1 MLRKLSAILM
11 TLCLTVGA
19 MTPLAHAAG
28 GLRLVTSSQEAASQ
42 EVGFSGVSSNC
53 QSFQATFNL
62 SNSTAIYDFMAN
74 DVLDALPGIY
84 TTYKQEGSAVTV
96 YVTTK
101 SGVLTG
107 DGSLTLGTI
116 SANDGTNFTV
126 EKASGVKVVGSD
138 NSETIYTQVDQGGSS
153 GGSSSGGSSSGGSSS
168 VGSSSGGSS
177 SGGSTTT
184 TRTITIQSSFGGK
197 VTASASQ
204 AAQGKV
210 ITLTALPNSGYV
222 LKSLTVTTASGTSVP
237 VANQSS
243 GKYTFTMPAAAVT
256 VKAVFAAQETD
267 PDFPF
272 ADVAKGSWYY
282 EGVRYAYE
290 NGLMSGTGEGTF
302 SPNLPTGRGMLVTIL
317 YRLAGSPAAGS
328 ASFTDVAKGQWYAD
342 GVAWASANGV
352 VSGYPDGSFRPNDT
366 ITREQMAAI
375 LYQYARI
382 QGKLDDSRADLSI
395 FSDLDSLSA
404 YAKEPM
410 SWAVAQGLFSG
421 VSADTL
427 APGGSTTRAQAAVI
441 LTAFSKAQG

>member
-126 EKASGVKVVGSD
+126 EKASGVKVVGSN
-138 NSETIYTQVDQGGSS
+138 NSETTYTQVDQGGSS
-153 GGSSSGGSSSGGSSS
+153 GGSSSGGSSSGGST
-168 VGSSSGGSS
+168 

-267 PDFPF
+267 PGFPF

-302 SPNLPTGRGMLVTIL
+302 SPDLPTSRGMLVTIL

>member
-28 GLRLVTSSQEAASQ
+28 GLRLVTSSQEAVSQ

-101 SGVLTG
+101 SGVLTS

-138 NSETIYTQVDQGGSS
+138 NSETTYTQVDQGGSS
-153 GGSSSGGSSSGGSSS
+153 GGSSSG
-168 VGSSSGGSS
+168 GSSSGGSS

-256 VKAVFAAQETD
+256 VKAVFAAQETA

-302 SPNLPTGRGMLVTIL
+302 SPDLPTGRGMLVTIL

-366 ITREQMAAI
+366 ISREQMAAI

>member
-1 MLRKLSAILM
+1 M
-11 TLCLTVGA
+11 
-19 MTPLAHAAG
+19 
-28 GLRLVTSSQEAASQ
+28 TSSQEAASQ

-62 SNSTAIYDFMAN
+62 SDSSTTYDFAV
-74 DVLDALPGIY
+74 DSVLDALPGIY
-84 TTYKQEGSAVTV
+84 TAYKQEGSAVTV

-101 SGVLTG
+101 SGVLTS

-138 NSETIYTQVDQGGSS
+138 NSETTYTQVDQGGSS
-153 GGSSSGGSSSGGSSS
+153 GGSSSG
-168 VGSSSGGSS
+168 GSSSGGSS

-290 NGLMSGTGEGTF
+290 NGLMSGHRGGDLL
-302 SPNLPTGRGMLVTIL
+302 SRPAHQPRYAGHHPLPSGGQPR
-317 YRLAGSPAAGS
+317 SGS

-342 GVAWASANGV
+342 GVPGPAPTVWSPAIPTAASGPMTPSPGSRWPPSSTSTPASR
-352 VSGYPDGSFRPNDT
+352 VSWMT
-366 ITREQMAAI
+366 A
-375 LYQYARI
+375 
-382 QGKLDDSRADLSI
+382 RADLSI

>member
-1 MLRKLSAILM
+1 
-11 TLCLTVGA
+11 

-28 GLRLVTSSQEAASQ
+28 GLRLVTSSQEATSQ

-101 SGVLTG
+101 SGVLTS

-116 SANDGTNFTV
+116 SANEGTNFTV

-138 NSETIYTQVDQGGSS
+138 NSETTYTQVDQGGSS
-153 GGSSSGGSSSGGSSS
+153 GGSSSG
-168 VGSSSGGSS
+168 GSSSGGSS

-267 PDFPF
+267 PGFPF

-302 SPNLPTGRGMLVTIL
+302 SPDRPTSRGMLVTIL

>member
-138 NSETIYTQVDQGGSS
+138 NSETTYTQVDQGGSS
-153 GGSSSGGSSSGGSSS
+153 GGSSSG
-168 VGSSSGGSS
+168 GSSSGGSS

-302 SPNLPTGRGMLVTIL
+302 SPDLPTSHGMLVTIL

>member
-1 MLRKLSAILM
+1 MLRKLSAILL

-138 NSETIYTQVDQGGSS
+138 NSETTYTQVDQGGSS
-153 GGSSSGGSSSGGSSS
+153 GGNSSG
-168 VGSSSGGSS
+168 GSSSGGSS

-302 SPNLPTGRGMLVTIL
+302 SPDLPTSRGMLVTIL

>member
-62 SNSTAIYDFMAN
+62 SDSSTTYDFAV
-74 DVLDALPGIY
+74 DSVLDALSGIY
-84 TTYKQEGSAVTV
+84 TAYKQEGSAVTV

-101 SGVLTG
+101 SGVLTS

-138 NSETIYTQVDQGGSS
+138 NSETTYTQVDQGGSS
-153 GGSSSGGSSSGGSSS
+153 GGSSSG
-168 VGSSSGGSS
+168 GSSSGGSS

-302 SPNLPTGRGMLVTIL
+302 SPDLPTSRGMLVTIL

-366 ITREQMAAI
+366 ITREQMATI

>member
-42 EVGFSGVSSNC
+42 EVGFYGVSSNC

-153 GGSSSGGSSSGGSSS
+153 GGSSSG
-168 VGSSSGGSS
+168 GSSSGGSS

-302 SPNLPTGRGMLVTIL
+302 SPDLPTGRGMLVTIL

>member
-101 SGVLTG
+101 SGVLTS

-138 NSETIYTQVDQGGSS
+138 NSETTYTQVDQGGSS
-153 GGSSSGGSSSGGSSS
+153 GGSSSG
-168 VGSSSGGSS
+168 GSSSGGSS

-290 NGLMSGTGEGTF
+290 NGLMNGTGEGTF
-302 SPNLPTGRGMLVTIL
+302 SPDLPTSRGMLVTIL

-352 VSGYPDGSFRPNDT
+352 VTGYPDGSFRPNDT

>member
-138 NSETIYTQVDQGGSS
+138 NSETTYTQVDQGGSS
-153 GGSSSGGSSSGGSSS
+153 GGSSSG
-168 VGSSSGGSS
+168 GSSSGGSS

-302 SPNLPTGRGMLVTIL
+302 SPDLPTGRGMLVTIL

-441 LTAFSKAQG
+441 LTAFSKALG

>member
-168 VGSSSGGSS
+168 
-177 SGGSTTT
+177 GGSTTT
-184 TRTITIQSSFGGK
+184 PRTITIQSSFGGK

-282 EGVRYAYE
+282 EGVRYAHLIDLTTGYPARYVSSVAVLAHAE
-290 NGLMSGTGEGTF
+290 TGGLADALSTGLF
-302 SPNLPTGRGMLVTIL
+302 CLPEQTGRT
-317 YRLAGSPAAGS
+317 LA
-328 ASFTDVAKGQWYAD
+328 DR
-342 GVAWASANGV
+342 NG
-352 VSGYPDGSFRPNDT
+352 
-366 ITREQMAAI
+366 
-375 LYQYARI
+375 
-382 QGKLDDSRADLSI
+382 
-395 FSDLDSLSA
+395 
-404 YAKEPM
+404 
-410 SWAVAQGLFSG
+410 WAVLWMHTDKSTAQ
-421 VSADTL
+421 SADW
-427 APGGSTTRAQAAVI
+427 PQ
-441 LTAFSKAQG
+441 

>member
-62 SNSTAIYDFMAN
+62 SDSSTTYDFAV
-74 DVLDALPGIY
+74 DSVLDALSGIY
-84 TTYKQEGSAVTV
+84 TAYKQEGSAVTV

-138 NSETIYTQVDQGGSS
+138 NSETTYTQVDQGGSS
-153 GGSSSGGSSSGGSSS
+153 GGNSSG
-168 VGSSSGGSS
+168 GSSSGGSS

-302 SPNLPTGRGMLVTIL
+302 SPDLPTSRGMLVTIL

>member
-138 NSETIYTQVDQGGSS
+138 NSETTYTQVDQGGSS
-153 GGSSSGGSSSGGSSS
+153 GGSSSG
-168 VGSSSGGSS
+168 GSSSGGSS

-302 SPNLPTGRGMLVTIL
+302 SPDLPTGCGMLVTIL

>member
-96 YVTTK
+96 
-101 SGVLTG
+101 
-107 DGSLTLGTI
+107 
-116 SANDGTNFTV
+116 
-126 EKASGVKVVGSD
+126 
-138 NSETIYTQVDQGGSS
+138 
-153 GGSSSGGSSSGGSSS
+153 
-168 VGSSSGGSS
+168 
-177 SGGSTTT
+177 
-184 TRTITIQSSFGGK
+184 
-197 VTASASQ
+197 
-204 AAQGKV
+204 
-210 ITLTALPNSGYV
+210 
-222 LKSLTVTTASGTSVP
+222 
-237 VANQSS
+237 
-243 GKYTFTMPAAAVT
+243 
-256 VKAVFAAQETD
+256 KAVFAAQETD

-290 NGLMSGTGEGTF
+290 NGLMSGTGEGTS
-302 SPNLPTGRGMLVTIL
+302 SPDLPTSRGMLVTIL

-375 LYQYARI
+375 LY
-382 QGKLDDSRADLSI
+382 
-395 FSDLDSLSA
+395 
-404 YAKEPM
+404 
-410 SWAVAQGLFSG
+410 
-421 VSADTL
+421 
-427 APGGSTTRAQAAVI
+427 
-441 LTAFSKAQG
+441 

>member
-1 MLRKLSAILM
+1 
-11 TLCLTVGA
+11 

-101 SGVLTG
+101 SGVLTS

-138 NSETIYTQVDQGGSS
+138 NSETTYTQVDQGGSS
-153 GGSSSGGSSSGGSSS
+153 GGSSSG
-168 VGSSSGGSS
+168 GSSSGGSS

-302 SPNLPTGRGMLVTIL
+302 SPDLPTSRGMLVTIL

-328 ASFTDVAKGQWYAD
+328 ASFTDVVKGQWYAD

-366 ITREQMAAI
+366 ITRGQMAAI

>member
-138 NSETIYTQVDQGGSS
+138 NSETTYTQVDQGGSS
-153 GGSSSGGSSSGGSSS
+153 GGSSSG
-168 VGSSSGGSS
+168 GSSSGGSS

-302 SPNLPTGRGMLVTIL
+302 SPDLPTGRGMLVTIL

-382 QGKLDDSRADLSI
+382 PGKLDDSRADLSI

>member
-168 VGSSSGGSS
+168 
-177 SGGSTTT
+177 GGSTTT

-302 SPNLPTGRGMLVTIL
+302 SPDLPTGRGMLVTIL

-382 QGKLDDSRADLSI
+382 QGKLDDSRADQSI

>member
-168 VGSSSGGSS
+168 
-177 SGGSTTT
+177 GGSTTT

-302 SPNLPTGRGMLVTIL
+302 SPDLPTSRGMLVTIL

-366 ITREQMAAI
+366 ISREQMAAI

-382 QGKLDDSRADLSI
+382 QGKLDDSRADLSS
-395 FSDLDSLSA
+395 FADLDSLSA

>member
-1 MLRKLSAILM
+1 MLRKLFAILM

-101 SGVLTG
+101 SGVLTS

-116 SANDGTNFTV
+116 SANEGTNFTV

-138 NSETIYTQVDQGGSS
+138 NSETTYTQVDQGGSS
-153 GGSSSGGSSSGGSSS
+153 GGSSSG
-168 VGSSSGGSS
+168 GSSSGGSS

-267 PDFPF
+267 PGFPF

-302 SPNLPTGRGMLVTIL
+302 SPDRPTSRGMLVTIL

>member
-138 NSETIYTQVDQGGSS
+138 NSETTYTQGDQGGSS
-153 GGSSSGGSSSGGSSS
+153 GGSSSG
-168 VGSSSGGSS
+168 GSSSGGSS

-302 SPNLPTGRGMLVTIL
+302 SPDLPTGRGMLVTIL

>member
-168 VGSSSGGSS
+168 
-177 SGGSTTT
+177 GGSTTT
-184 TRTITIQSSFGGK
+184 TRTITIKSSFGGK

-302 SPNLPTGRGMLVTIL
+302 SPDLPTGRGMLVTIL

>member
-138 NSETIYTQVDQGGSS
+138 NSETTYTQVDQGGSS
-153 GGSSSGGSSSGGSSS
+153 GGSSSG
-168 VGSSSGGSS
+168 GSSSGGSS

-302 SPNLPTGRGMLVTIL
+302 SPDLPTGRGMLVTIL

-441 LTAFSKAQG
+441 LPAFTKAQV

>member
-74 DVLDALPGIY
+74 DFLDALPGIY

-101 SGVLTG
+101 SGVLTS

-116 SANDGTNFTV
+116 SANEGTNFTV

-138 NSETIYTQVDQGGSS
+138 NSETTYTQVDQGGSS
-153 GGSSSGGSSSGGSSS
+153 GGSSSG
-168 VGSSSGGSS
+168 GSSSGGSS

-267 PDFPF
+267 PGFPF

-302 SPNLPTGRGMLVTIL
+302 SPDLPTSRGMLVTIL

>member
-138 NSETIYTQVDQGGSS
+138 NSETTYTQVDQGGSS
-153 GGSSSGGSSSGGSSS
+153 GGSSSG
-168 VGSSSGGSS
+168 GSSSGGSS

-197 VTASASQ
+197 VTA
-204 AAQGKV
+204 
-210 ITLTALPNSGYV
+210 
-222 LKSLTVTTASGTSVP
+222 
-237 VANQSS
+237 
-243 GKYTFTMPAAAVT
+243 
-256 VKAVFAAQETD
+256 
-267 PDFPF
+267 
-272 ADVAKGSWYY
+272 
-282 EGVRYAYE
+282 
-290 NGLMSGTGEGTF
+290 
-302 SPNLPTGRGMLVTIL
+302 
-317 YRLAGSPAAGS
+317 S

-366 ITREQMAAI
+366 ITRGQMAAI

>member
-53 QSFQATFNL
+53 QSFQVTFNL

-101 SGVLTG
+101 SGVLTS

-126 EKASGVKVVGSD
+126 EKASGVKVVGAD
-138 NSETIYTQVDQGGSS
+138 NSETTYTQVDQGGSS
-153 GGSSSGGSSSGGSSS
+153 GGSSSG
-168 VGSSSGGSS
+168 GSSSGGSS

-302 SPNLPTGRGMLVTIL
+302 SPDLPTSRGMLVTIL

>member
-101 SGVLTG
+101 SGVLTS

-138 NSETIYTQVDQGGSS
+138 NFETTYTQVDQGGSS
-153 GGSSSGGSSSGGSSS
+153 GGSSSG
-168 VGSSSGGSS
+168 GSSSGGSS

-290 NGLMSGTGEGTF
+290 NGLMNGTGEGTF
-302 SPNLPTGRGMLVTIL
+302 SPDLPTSRGMLVTIL

-352 VSGYPDGSFRPNDT
+352 VTGYPDGSFRPNDT

>member
-101 SGVLTG
+101 SGVLTS

-138 NSETIYTQVDQGGSS
+138 NSETTYTQVDQGGSS
-153 GGSSSGGSSSGGSSS
+153 GGSSSG
-168 VGSSSGGSS
+168 GSSSGGSS

-290 NGLMSGTGEGTF
+290 NGLMNGTGEGTF
-302 SPNLPTGRGMLVTIL
+302 SPDLPTSRGMLVTIL

-328 ASFTDVAKGQWYAD
+328 ASFTDVAKGQWYAN

-352 VSGYPDGSFRPNDT
+352 VTGYPDGSFRPNDT

>member
-1 MLRKLSAILM
+1 
-11 TLCLTVGA
+11 

-84 TTYKQEGSAVTV
+84 TTYKQEGSAVTI

-101 SGVLTG
+101 SGVLTS

-116 SANDGTNFTV
+116 SANEGTNFTV

-138 NSETIYTQVDQGGSS
+138 NSETTYTQVDQGGSS
-153 GGSSSGGSSSGGSSS
+153 GGSSSG
-168 VGSSSGGSS
+168 GSSSGGSS

-267 PDFPF
+267 PGFPF

-302 SPNLPTGRGMLVTIL
+302 SPDLPTSRGMLVTIL

>member
-101 SGVLTG
+101 SGVLTS

-138 NSETIYTQVDQGGSS
+138 NSETTYTQVDQGGSS
-153 GGSSSGGSSSGGSSS
+153 GGSSSG
-168 VGSSSGGSS
+168 GSSSGGSS

-302 SPNLPTGRGMLVTIL
+302 SPDLPTGRGMLVTIL

>member
-101 SGVLTG
+101 SGVLTS

-138 NSETIYTQVDQGGSS
+138 NSETTYTQVDQGGSS
-153 GGSSSGGSSSGGSSS
+153 GRSSSG
-168 VGSSSGGSS
+168 GSSSGGSS

-267 PDFPF
+267 PGFPF

-302 SPNLPTGRGMLVTIL
+302 SPDLPTSRGMLVTIL

>member
-42 EVGFSGVSSNC
+42 EVGFYGVSSNC

-168 VGSSSGGSS
+168 
-177 SGGSTTT
+177 GGSTTT

-272 ADVAKGSWYY
+272 
-282 EGVRYAYE
+282 
-290 NGLMSGTGEGTF
+290 
-302 SPNLPTGRGMLVTIL
+302 
-317 YRLAGSPAAGS
+317 
-328 ASFTDVAKGQWYAD
+328 VAKGQWYAD

>member
-1 MLRKLSAILM
+1 
-11 TLCLTVGA
+11 

-101 SGVLTG
+101 SGVLTS

-116 SANDGTNFTV
+116 SANEGTNFTV

-138 NSETIYTQVDQGGSS
+138 NSETTYTQVDQGGSS

-168 VGSSSGGSS
+168 
-177 SGGSTTT
+177 GGSTTT
-184 TRTITIQSSFGGK
+184 TPTITIQSSFGGK

-267 PDFPF
+267 PGFPF

-302 SPNLPTGRGMLVTIL
+302 SPDLPTSRGMLVTIL

-328 ASFTDVAKGQWYAD
+328 ASFTDVANGQWYAD

>member
-138 NSETIYTQVDQGGSS
+138 NSETTYTQVDQGGSS
-153 GGSSSGGSSSGGSSS
+153 GGSSSG
-168 VGSSSGGSS
+168 GSSSGGSS

-302 SPNLPTGRGMLVTIL
+302 SPNLPTSRGMLVTIL

-328 ASFTDVAKGQWYAD
+328 ASFTDVAQGQWYAD

>member
-53 QSFQATFNL
+53 QSFQATLNL

-153 GGSSSGGSSSGGSSS
+153 GGSSSG
-168 VGSSSGGSS
+168 GSSSGGSS

-302 SPNLPTGRGMLVTIL
+302 SPDLPTGRGMLVTIL

>member
-138 NSETIYTQVDQGGSS
+138 NSETTYTQVDQGGSS
-153 GGSSSGGSSSGGSSS
+153 GGSSSG
-168 VGSSSGGSS
+168 GSSSGGSS

-302 SPNLPTGRGMLVTIL
+302 SPDLPTSRGMLVTIL

-395 FSDLDSLSA
+395 FADLDSLSA

>member
-42 EVGFSGVSSNC
+42 EVGFYGVSSNC

-138 NSETIYTQVDQGGSS
+138 NSETTYTQVDQGGSS
-153 GGSSSGGSSSGGSSS
+153 GGSSSG
-168 VGSSSGGSS
+168 GSSSGGSS

-267 PDFPF
+267 PGFPF

-302 SPNLPTGRGMLVTIL
+302 SPDLPTSRGMLVTIL

>member
-42 EVGFSGVSSNC
+42 EVGFYGVSSNC
-53 QSFQATFNL
+53 QSFRATFNL

-153 GGSSSGGSSSGGSSS
+153 GGSSSG
-168 VGSSSGGSS
+168 GSSSGGSS

-302 SPNLPTGRGMLVTIL
+302 SPDLPTGRGMLVTIL

>member
-138 NSETIYTQVDQGGSS
+138 NSETTYTQVDQGGSS
-153 GGSSSGGSSSGGSSS
+153 GGSSSGGSSSGGSSF
-168 VGSSSGGSS
+168 
-177 SGGSTTT
+177 GGSTTT

-302 SPNLPTGRGMLVTIL
+302 SPDLPTGRGMLVTIL

>member
-138 NSETIYTQVDQGGSS
+138 NSETTYTQVDQGGSS
-153 GGSSSGGSSSGGSSS
+153 GGSSSG
-168 VGSSSGGSS
+168 GSSSGGSS

-302 SPNLPTGRGMLVTIL
+302 SPDLPTGRGMLVTIL

-328 ASFTDVAKGQWYAD
+328 ASFTAVAKGQWYAD

>member
-116 SANDGTNFTV
+116 FANDGTNFTV

-153 GGSSSGGSSSGGSSS
+153 GGSSSG
-168 VGSSSGGSS
+168 GSSSGGSS

-302 SPNLPTGRGMLVTIL
+302 SPDLPTGRGMLVTIL